1 MEFLITLF
9 GLSIR
14 KEMLNT
20 VEKKKPKRILKIPR
34 RKGVFKRRKTR
45 KVF

>member
-9 GLSIR
+9 GLSTR

-20 VEKKKPKRILKIPR
+20 VEKKPKGILKIPR
-34 RKGVFKRRKTR
+34 RKGVLKSRKTR